1 MNFWI
6 YLFAITVFFT
16 GIFLGYGISKK
27 EEKIKS
33 KQVWSR
39 LQRRNIMRT
48 INALVSAID
57 FKDHLTRN
65 HSDNVK
71 HYACV
76 IANKMGMPEEEI
88 DGLKEACKVHD
99 LGKIGVHDNILTKAG
114 KLTEQ
119 EFKEMKLHSLAG
131 AVILKPF
138 HFLDKVVQMVR
149 QHHERYDGKGYPD
162 GLKGEKI
169 CLAARIMAVAD
180 SFEAMTSDRTYR
192 KRMSK
197 DDAVEELKKYSGS
210 QFDPNVVEVFIKLLE
225 EDPEI
230 FKQSGEQNNVRA
242 TQRFNT

>member
-1 MNFWI
+1 MNIWI
-6 YLFAITVFFT
+6 YLIAIITFFL

-27 EEKIKS
+27 DEKIRN

-39 LQRRNIMRT
+39 VQRRNIMRT

-65 HSDNVK
+65 HSERVK
-71 HYACV
+71 YYACV
-76 IANKMGMPEEEI
+76 IAKKMGLPSSEI
-88 DGLKEACKVHD
+88 NRLKEACKVHD
-99 LGKIGVHDNILTKAG
+99 LGKIGVHDNILTKPD
-114 KLTEQ
+114 KLTE
-119 EFKEMKLHSLAG
+119 EEYKEIKLHSLAG

-138 HFLDKVVQMVR
+138 HFLDKVIKMVR

-169 CLAARIMAVAD
+169 CLSARIMAVAD

-197 DDAVEELKKYSGS
+197 EDAIDELKKYKGS
-210 QFDPNVVEVFIKLLE
+210 QFDPVVVDVFIKLLE
-225 EDPEI
+225 EEPDI
-230 FKQSGEQNNVRA
+230 FKQSGE
-242 TQRFNT
+242 